1 MNKKEAND
9 CIKTFDID
17 ILIDL
22 TTIISH
28 NRQNI
33 IDKNC
38 AKVIIS
44 YLAFPGTTGNSLYD
58 YIITDTIVTPETQ
71 QKFYQEKFLPLP
83 LTYQVNDGNLNIN
96 LEADRKPHN
105 LPKRVILGSL
115 NQSFK
120 LEPVMF
126 DVWVDILQKTKT
138 AYLWLLDEGKI

>member
-9 CIKTFDID
+9 CIKTHDID

-33 IDKNC
+33 IDENC

-71 QKFYQEKFLPLP
+71 QIFYQEKFLPLP
-83 LTYQVNDGNLNIN
+83 LTYQVNDS
-96 LEADRKPHN
+96 
-105 LPKRVILGSL
+105 PKYKFRSRTEWRIT
-115 NQSFK
+115 FR
-120 LEPVMF
+120 
-126 DVWVDILQKTKT
+126 QKE
-138 AYLWLLDEGKI
+138 DFR